1 VVDARAGRRVVA
13 RHRYLDARR
22 AKTPTD
28 GGSGAF
34 GRSGPTAE
42 RSKMRQSGG
51 PSASSL
57 ERLSASWSMKE
68 CTTPMTG
75 KPGLAG
81 VLAIGVRQHSLY
93 ECKTL
98 LERRRHRMASA
109 PAVSVTR
116 PGGM

>member
-1 VVDARAGRRVVA
+1 
-13 RHRYLDARR
+13 
-22 AKTPTD
+22 
-28 GGSGAF
+28 
-34 GRSGPTAE
+34 
-42 RSKMRQSGG
+42 
-51 PSASSL
+51 
-57 ERLSASWSMKE
+57 
-68 CTTPMTG
+68 MTG